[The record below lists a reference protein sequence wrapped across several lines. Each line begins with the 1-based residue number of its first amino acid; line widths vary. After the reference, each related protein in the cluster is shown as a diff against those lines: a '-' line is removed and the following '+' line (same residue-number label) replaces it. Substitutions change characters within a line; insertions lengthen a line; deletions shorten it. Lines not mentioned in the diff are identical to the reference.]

1 MNSFELSCG
10 LVDVRHHLKR
20 CAVVCLFALASG
32 PLYAGYWTGDAT
44 GDGRVEVDDL
54 AMVVKALLTGHGVT
68 AAMDATDDGHVD
80 MADISAIADI
90 VLGRAESVYVESVGV
105 SNEFADRDGDTFVKE
120 VVRP

>member
-1 MNSFELSCG
+1 MNRFQLSCG
-10 LVDVRHHLKR
+10 LVDVRKR
-20 CAVVCLFALASG
+20 MKIGTMVCLLVLASG

-68 AAMDATDDGHVD
+68 APMDATDDGHVD

-90 VLGRAESVYVESVGV
+90 VLGRAESVYVESMGV
-105 SNEFADRDGDTFVKE
+105 SDEYADRDGDTFVKE